1 MRLNYRYA
9 AAAVA
14 ALVALL
20 VVLRVAGVI
29 GPNPDDAV
37 PPSPRM
43 SSAGPGAVVVSRDGR
58 GLLMAEAQVTG
69 RRIAFVIDPQLP
81 VVTLTKRDAD
91 RLGLT
96 PPKSA
101 FTIEIRTERG
111 PVRAAAVRLGAVE
124 FRDVVVR
131 DVPAFVMPDEVL
143 GDNML
148 GLPFLSKL
156 QRYEHREGRLMMI
169 Q

>member
-1 MRLNYRYA
+1 MPRNYRYA
-9 AAAVA
+9 AMGAAV
-14 ALVALL
+14 L
-20 VVLRVAGVI
+20 VVVLVLLRVTGVI
-29 GPNPDDAV
+29 GGDPDDAV
-37 PPSPRM
+37 PPTPRM
-43 SSAGPGAVVVSRDGR
+43 SSAGPGAVVISRDGR

-69 RRIAFVIDPQLP
+69 RRVAFVIDPNLA

-96 PPKSA
+96 PPRSA
-101 FTIEIRTERG
+101 FTIEIRTGHG
-111 PVRAAAVRLGAVE
+111 PVRAAAVRLANVE
-124 FRDVVVR
+124 FRDVAVR

-148 GLPFLSKL
+148 GMPFLSKL